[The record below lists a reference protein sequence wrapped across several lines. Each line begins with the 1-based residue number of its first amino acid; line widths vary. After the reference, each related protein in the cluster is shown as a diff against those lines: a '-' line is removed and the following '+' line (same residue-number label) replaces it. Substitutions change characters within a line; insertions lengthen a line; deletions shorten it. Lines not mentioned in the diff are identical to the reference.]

1 MVDAPKLF
9 EVAVFSV
16 LAFSVPAVPFVA
28 TAVVPAAALVAGAE
42 VVVALPNKL
51 GMAGLEVVVAV
62 PNKSGVAVLDDAAG
76 AEVVAAPKKEGFA
89 EAEASADVVAGAD
102 VAVVAEKSKGLLAAE
117 LVVVEPAPAPLKRL
131 GVDGAADVVVAA
143 LLAGAVVAAGFATN
157 REVLAVVLAAVSA
170 GFEVAAP
177 NKLEKGVDK
186 APPEETFSNRLGLA
200 VEAGAAVVPADPPL
214 KRPGVPKL
222 LAAG

>member
-16 LAFSVPAVPFVA
+16 LAFSVLAFSVPAVPVVA
-28 TAVVPAAALVAGAE
+28 AAVVPAAALVAGAE

-51 GMAGLEVVVAV
+51 GVAGLEVIVAV
-62 PNKSGVAVLDDAAG
+62 PNKPGVAVLDDAAG
-76 AEVVAAPKKEGFA
+76 AEVVAVIVE
-89 EAEASADVVAGAD
+89 ESE
-102 VAVVAEKSKGLLAAE
+102 GLLAAE
-117 LVVVEPAPAPLKRL
+117 LIVVEPAPAPPKRL
-131 GVDGAADVVVAA
+131 GVDGAADVVVAV
-143 LLAGAVVAAGFATN
+143 LLAGAVVAAGFAQN

-177 NKLEKGVDK
+177 KMLKEGVDK
-186 APPEETFSNRLGLA
+186 APPEETFPNRLGLA
-200 VEAGAAVVPADPPL
+200 VEAGAVVVPADPPP
-214 KRPGVPKL
+214 KKPGVPKL